1 MNFKPSR
8 SDERRMNE
16 LQRKPNQLGMERM
29 WRVTA
34 HGGQESRTKDVSVF
48 PNSSCIYFQ
57 CIALSETIFFPSA
70 AVRVWLESDIM
81 KGQRQLPPDS
91 FFAHSRL
98 ISTLILI
105 HAVSHP
111 PLHYGFFLP
120 RSASLLLAETWFMV
134 NP

>member
-8 SDERRMNE
+8 SDERRMTE

-48 PNSSCIYFQ
+48 PNSGWISFLTYRIIRDNF
-57 CIALSETIFFPSA
+57 LSLQQQSGSW
-70 AVRVWLESDIM
+70 VWLESDIM
-81 KGQRQLPPDS
+81 KGKGQLPPDS

-111 PLHYGFFLP
+111 PLHYGFFLRP
-120 RSASLLLAETWFMV
+120 PTIC
-134 NP
+134 